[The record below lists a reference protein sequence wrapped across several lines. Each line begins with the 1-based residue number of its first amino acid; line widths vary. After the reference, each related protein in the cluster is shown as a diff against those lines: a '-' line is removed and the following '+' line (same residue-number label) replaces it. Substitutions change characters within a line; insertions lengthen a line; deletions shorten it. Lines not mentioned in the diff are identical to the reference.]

1 MAIIFDLL
9 GSMVFG
15 GALFVI
21 ILTANSSALETQ
33 TTSHGDM
40 LVQEMLVNVAQLVE
54 GEFRNMGFGV
64 PEGHPTIS
72 GADSTSITFLTSLDR
87 TGVNIDTVSYSVGDT
102 TELAATQNSQDRYLY
117 RKVNGSAK
125 QAVGIVTVF
134 SLRYFTRLG
143 DQLSAP
149 VLSTNLGEIHTVEV
163 TMEVQNSAAP
173 YRPKWAVQSG
183 QRDALYSSSLW
194 QQTRLTSQNTRR

>member
-1 MAIIFDLL
+1 MALIFDFI
-9 GSMVFG
+9 GSLVFG
-15 GALFVI
+15 GALFLI
-21 ILTANSSALETQ
+21 ILTANNSALETQ

-64 PEGHPTIS
+64 QEGSPTIIA
-72 GADSTSITFLTSLDR
+72 ADSTTVTFLSSLDR
-87 TGVNIDTVSYSVGDT
+87 SGVNIDTVTYSIGDT
-102 TELAATQNSQDRYLY
+102 TELAATPNEKDRYLY
-117 RKVNGSAK
+117 RKVNGDAK

-134 SLRYFTRLG
+134 SLRYFTRMG
-143 DQLSAP
+143 DEIPIP
-149 VLSTNLGEIHTVEV
+149 VVAGGFGEIYTVEV

-173 YRPKWAVQSG
+173 YRPKEAVQAG

>member
-1 MAIIFDLL
+1 MAIIFDLI
-9 GSMVFG
+9 GSLVFG
-15 GALFVI
+15 GALFLI

-64 PEGHPTIS
+64 EEGLPTITA
-72 GADSTSITFLTSLDR
+72 ADSTSITFLSSLDR
-87 TGVNIDTVSYSVGDT
+87 SGTNIDTVRYSVGDT
-102 TELAATQNSQDRYLY
+102 TELAATQNEQDRYLY
-117 RKVNGSAK
+117 RAVDGGAK
-125 QAVGIVTVF
+125 NAVGVVTVF

-143 DQLSAP
+143 DELP
-149 VLSTNLGEIHTVEV
+149 VPVSPSSLGEIHTVEV
-163 TMEVQNSAAP
+163 TLEVQNSAAP
-173 YRPKWAVQSG
+173 YRPRWAVQSG
-183 QRDALYSSSLW
+183 ERNALYSSSLW

>member
-1 MAIIFDLL
+1 MAIIFDLI
-9 GSMVFG
+9 GSLVFG

-21 ILTANSSALETQ
+21 ILTANGTALETQ

-40 LVQEMLVNVAQLVE
+40 MVQQMLVNVAQLVE

-64 PEGHPTIS
+64 PEGQPTIS
-72 GADSTSITFLTSLDR
+72 KADSGSITFLTSLDR
-87 TGVNIDTVSYSVGDT
+87 SSVKIDTVTYSVGDT
-102 TELAATQNSQDRYLY
+102 TELAATQNEMDRYLY
-117 RKVNGSAK
+117 RKVNGGSK
-125 QAVGIVTVF
+125 EVVGVVTVF

-143 DQLSAP
+143 DLLSAP
-149 VLSTNLGEIHTVEV
+149 VITSSLGEIHTVEV

-173 YRPKWAVQSG
+173 YRPKEAVQAG